1 MDDEPEV
8 REEGFYWVA
17 LGQNP
22 PEVAYWER
30 AEWWLCGEG
39 RPVAARGGDGREG
52 TARVQAPAV
61 SGGLMLRWGQIDDW
75 PSAVPGSLGSAVSL
89 SPQHTPRSRAQS
101 GPMPQL

>member
-30 AEWWLCGEG
+30 AEWWLRGNDQRWQPDAVTVMSDRIVL
-39 RPVAARGGDGREG
+39 RPR
-52 TARVQAPAV
+52 
-61 SGGLMLRWGQIDDW
+61 
-75 PSAVPGSLGSAVSL
+75 L
-89 SPQHTPRSRAQS
+89 SPIA
-101 GPMPQL
+101 